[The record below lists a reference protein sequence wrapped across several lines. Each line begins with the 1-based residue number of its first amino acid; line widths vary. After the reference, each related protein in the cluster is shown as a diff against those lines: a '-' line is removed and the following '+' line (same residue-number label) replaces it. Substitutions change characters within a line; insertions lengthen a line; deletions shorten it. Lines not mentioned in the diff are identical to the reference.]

1 MKIAT
6 GGKAMKLEG
15 VPQLIKTVKAIGKTL
30 EGTEHDAFGE
40 KLRDICMK
48 PANTIADEMRDMV
61 PVLTGTLR
69 AGIFA
74 APSKSRAGAVV
85 GVHDVP
91 YAPYVEYGTVD
102 TSPHPFMR
110 PSILAV
116 RPLAA
121 NMMAGDLE
129 KLIGEVAA
137 ANAWHAS
144 ETT

>member
-6 GGKAMKLEG
+6 SGKAMKMEG
-15 VPQLIKTVKAIGKTL
+15 VPQLIKTIKAIAKTL
-30 EGTEHDAFGE
+30 EGTEASAFGE
-40 KLRDICMK
+40 RLKDIVMK
-48 PANTIADEMRDMV
+48 PCNTIADEMRDMV
-61 PVLTGTLR
+61 PVVTGTLK

-74 APSKSRAGAVV
+74 APSKTRAGAVV

-91 YAPYVEYGTVD
+91 YAPWVEYGTVRA
-102 TSPHPFMR
+102 SPHPFMR

-129 KLIGEVAA
+129 KLIADVAA
-137 ANAWHAS
+137 ANAWHPT
-144 ETT
+144 EGT